1 LVFVPRRVLSG
12 VGFSTAGDDTVKAL
26 RSSRERKS
34 INFRVHA
41 LASSLFKGAQQ
52 YYGTRFGVGI
62 PEMRILSN
70 LDSEGPL
77 TASHLVTLTAMDKGL
92 LSRILVALLD
102 RKLLQAVAPA
112 SDPRRRTWSL
122 SRSGKRLVE
131 TLRPIWKRREAI
143 IQAGLTRVEQDQLEQ
158 MLERLFLA
166 SEALREAEAQ
176 ELRKT
181 RLHKTRPRAPRARAK
196 SPFTAGELVD

>member
-1 LVFVPRRVLSG
+1 
-12 VGFSTAGDDTVKAL
+12 VKAL
-26 RSSRERKS
+26 RTAPERKS

-52 YYGTRFGVGI
+52 YYGARFGVGI

-70 LDSEGPL
+70 LGSEGPL

-92 LSRILVALLD
+92 LSRILGALLA
-102 RKLLQAVAPA
+102 RNLLQAVAPA

-122 SRSGKRLVE
+122 SPSGKRLVE
-131 TLRPIWKRREAI
+131 TLRPIWKQREAI
-143 IQAGLTRVEQDQLEQ
+143 IQAGLTEQEQDQLEH

-176 ELRKT
+176 ELRKA
-181 RLHKTRPRAPRARAK
+181 RARKPRARAK
-196 SPFTAGELVD
+196 SPSRARELVD